1 MGIILGHQISCMYSA
16 KTIED
21 AILEATDEM
30 KSQKKKSEDENA

>member
-1 MGIILGHQISCMYSA
+1 MINDNV

-30 KSQKKKSEDENA
+30 KSQKKKSEDKNA